1 MEADTINCLRATIP
15 TNVKTVVLI
24 TFRVQTDPKTSGGLS
39 FMLREKG
46 DPWKWMVLCTD
57 EASLGKL
64 PQPIEDALVKA
75 YKYGGVCGAE
85 KTKLMPSEESQIPQH
100 QMRFALVNSRDVP
113 DAFDFTMEE
122 QEKFGSLKWDCSGSS
137 TEMEFVVLHKARA
150 VRWEGACAGPVAN
163 TPAPLVPK
171 KVEAAE
177 EFEEE
182 DEDTQVEVSS
192 VEGEDSDTDWEESK
206 AKKKKKNQKKQK
218 KLGKKARKSKA
229 KSRK

>member
-1 MEADTINCLRATIP
+1 
-15 TNVKTVVLI
+15 
-24 TFRVQTDPKTSGGLS
+24 
-39 FMLREKG
+39 MLREKG

-150 VRWEGACAGPVAN
+150 VRWEGARAGPVAT
-163 TPAPLVPK
+163 TPAPLLPK
-171 KVEAAE
+171 KVE

-182 DEDTQVEVSS
+182 DESTEVEVSS

-206 AKKKKKNQKKQK
+206 AKRKKKKHQNKRKKT
-218 KLGKKARKSKA
+218 GKKVRKAKA